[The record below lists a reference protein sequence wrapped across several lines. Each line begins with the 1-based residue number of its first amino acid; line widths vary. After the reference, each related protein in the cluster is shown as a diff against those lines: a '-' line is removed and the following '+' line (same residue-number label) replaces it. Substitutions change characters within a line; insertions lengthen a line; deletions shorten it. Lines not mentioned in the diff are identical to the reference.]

1 MNQARSS
8 FAHGVLT
15 KTYPELDVSSC
26 GVDAVDGLMYLPE
39 VVKIAH
45 RWGIDMNVGFS
56 RKPSSESIES
66 SDLIICA
73 ETWMLGAIETF
84 KAKGKKLSYES
95 VVPDSTF
102 MPQDPEGLR
111 GRFLEAELAKVAW
124 INLQAVRLYISEIP
138 LYPIIAVVPETEKM
152 LDAALDLA
160 ISECKRI
167 SGQLIDADLRAPIFR
182 ELESRNIITH
192 QLMPEDRDFETGNG
206 EIKDGAAFS
215 AYSGMRDY
223 LTPEENLL
231 EPMWAQFVTNIAQIR
246 PVVLVTSPQ
255 QIPLGPLPDSYLACI
270 PATRVIVVK

>member
-1 MNQARSS
+1 
-8 FAHGVLT
+8 
-15 KTYPELDVSSC
+15 
-26 GVDAVDGLMYLPE
+26 
-39 VVKIAH
+39 
-45 RWGIDMNVGFS
+45 
-56 RKPSSESIES
+56 
-66 SDLIICA
+66 
-73 ETWMLGAIETF
+73 MLGAIETF

-223 LTPEENLL
+223 LTPEKNLL

-255 QIPLGPLPDSYLACI
+255 QTPLGPLPDSYLACI